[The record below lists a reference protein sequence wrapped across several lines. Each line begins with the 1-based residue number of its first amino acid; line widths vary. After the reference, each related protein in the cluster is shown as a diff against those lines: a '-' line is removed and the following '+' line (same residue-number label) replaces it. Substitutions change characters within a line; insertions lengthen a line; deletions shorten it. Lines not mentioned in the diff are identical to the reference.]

1 MRSRRA
7 YQQAFPSERI
17 LEVLKRNDGHQFDRH
32 LVRRFS
38 QLIGI
43 YPAGTLVRL
52 DTGEVAVVV
61 NVHAPDPHRPKV
73 RVVTSVRGERLPRP
87 FEINLWETQAE
98 ARAPA
103 ITSPLDPD
111 EAGIDPL
118 TLM

>member
-1 MRSRRA
+1 M
-7 YQQAFPSERI
+7 
-17 LEVLKRNDGHQFDRH
+17 
-32 LVRRFS
+32 RRFS

-61 NVHAPDPHRPKV
+61 KVHAPDPHRPQV
-73 RVVTSVRGERLPRP
+73 RIVTDVSGERLPRP

-98 ARAPA
+98 GSAPA
-103 ITSPLDPD
+103 IASPLDPA

-118 TLM
+118 MLM